1 MSCSGKKY
9 KISKSK
15 KNNKRNLR
23 GGSPASDLVNQ
34 ASLGPAVRN
43 DFVSSPR
50 VRDGPNADNFGEQ
63 SGGSEQSKLV
73 MDQLGDIVTTK
84 KYPLGYNVKANM
96 DSLKLYQPSGGS
108 RKNKKKNNKKNKTNK
123 TNKNLRNTKNNKGK
137 KSRKYNKSNNS
148 KNANHSKKN
157 NIRKN
162 RNKNKN
168 MKGGGSDWISSQYS
182 LGSYNGP
189 EMSASAVGQFSQAMA
204 GSRAD
209 YMNPPNLGS
218 AGSGYPM
225 GSLEGANVHMTGAPL
240 V

>member
-1 MSCSGKKY
+1 MKKT
-9 KISKSK
+9 KFSKSK

-34 ASLGPAVRN
+34 ASLGPPVLN
-43 DFVSSPR
+43 DFVTSPR
-50 VRDGPNADNFGEQ
+50 IRNGPNADKFVTQ
-63 SGGSEQSKLV
+63 STAPSTAQYGGSDGSDLV
-73 MDQLGDIVTTK
+73 MKQLGDCATTN

-96 DSLKLYQPSGGS
+96 SSLNMYQPSGGS
-108 RKNKKKNNKKNKTNK
+108 RKNKKKNNKKKNK
-123 TNKNLRNTKNNKGK
+123 TNKNNTG
-137 KSRKYNKSNNS
+137 NKSNKSNKYKKSNKSSNS
-148 KNANHSKKN
+148 KNSKKT
-157 NIRKN
+157 NIRRN
-162 RNKNKN
+162 RNRN

-182 LGSYNGP
+182 LGSYNAP
-189 EMSASAVGQFSQAMA
+189 EMSAADVGKFSQAMA